1 MEVDGFEGL
10 VQLQFAPTMTKR
22 ARE

>member
-10 VQLQFAPTMTKR
+10 VQLQFEPTMTKR